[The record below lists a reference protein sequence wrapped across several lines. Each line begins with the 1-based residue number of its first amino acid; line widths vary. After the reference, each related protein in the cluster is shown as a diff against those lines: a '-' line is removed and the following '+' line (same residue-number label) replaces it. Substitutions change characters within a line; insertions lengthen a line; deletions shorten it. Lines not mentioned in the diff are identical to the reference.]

1 MMFSQV
7 IKKSARAVQVPQIRV
22 KAERSGLWAVSE
34 DWSAKMGCL
43 GVPQRRQDRH
53 SSERR
58 YQR

>member
-22 KAERSGLWAVSE
+22 KAERSGLCVSE
-34 DWSAKMGCL
+34 AWSAKMGCL